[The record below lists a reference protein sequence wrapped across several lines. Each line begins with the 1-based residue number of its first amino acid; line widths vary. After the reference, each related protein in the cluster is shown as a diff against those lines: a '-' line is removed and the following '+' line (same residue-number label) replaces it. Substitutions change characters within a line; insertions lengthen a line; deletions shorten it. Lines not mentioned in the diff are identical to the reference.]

1 MDPHSTTPSTRRGRL
16 ARRGMCLAFAAGV
29 LALSACGP
37 DQTEE
42 PDDGAGAPPQEG
54 DGIPAATAQVQDGDG
69 TELGTA
75 EFTEVDGGMEVRVD
89 LSELEPGHHGLHVHE
104 IGLCEPD
111 SAAPDDP
118 SETGDFL
125 SAGGHLGGEETEHP
139 DHPGDLPSLLVTEDG
154 TAQMTFVTDR
164 LTAQDLLDEDGSALM
179 VHSDPDNFANI
190 PERYAPEGP
199 DEDSTSA
206 GDAGDRSAC
215 GVVEATDA

>member
-1 MDPHSTTPSTRRGRL
+1 
-16 ARRGMCLAFAAGV
+16 MCLAVAAGV

-42 PDDGAGAPPQEG
+42 PGDGDGAPPPEG
-54 DGIPAATAQVQDGDG
+54 DGAPAATAQVQDGDG

-75 EFTEVDGGMEVRVD
+75 EFSEVDGGVEVRVD

-125 SAGGHLGGEETEHP
+125 SAGGHLAAEQSDHP
-139 DHPGDLPSLLVTEDG
+139 DHAGDLPSLLVTEGG

-206 GDAGDRSAC
+206 GDAGDRAAC
-215 GVVEATDA
+215 GVIEATGS